1 MVPNFV
7 IWILDFVFRIFS
19 FSCALAD
26 NERLNILIFNTPPP
40 LPLLN
45 GWVVNW
51 LTLHASFESE
61 DPMFQFISDH
71 LFHVY
76 LMVQVLPG

>member
-26 NERLNILIFNTPPP
+26 NERLNILIFNTPPASTP
-40 LPLLN
+40 K
-45 GWVVNW
+45 W
-51 LTLHASFESE
+51 LSC
-61 DPMFQFISDH
+61 
-71 LFHVY
+71 
-76 LMVQVLPG
+76 